1 MSLREQLVEELKA
14 AMRQRNE
21 LLVSTLRL
29 LRADIQNR
37 EIELRKPL
45 DDAGVLAIISKQVR
59 QRQESIEAF
68 RKGNRPEMADREE
81 AEMAILQ
88 EYLPEQLPRE
98 EVEALAAKVIEEVG
112 AAGPGDLGKVMG
124 PLMQQ
129 VRGKADGGEVRSI
142 VSELLSSS

>member
-1 MSLREQLVEELKA
+1 
-14 AMRQRNE
+14 MRQRNE

-68 RKGNRPEMADREE
+68 RKGDRPEMAEREE
-81 AEMAILQ
+81 AEMAILRQ
-88 EYLPEQLPRE
+88 YLPEQLPRE
-98 EVEALAAKVIEEVG
+98 EVEALAAKVIREVG

>member
-1 MSLREQLVEELKA
+1 
-14 AMRQRNE
+14 MRQRNE

-37 EIELRKPL
+37 EIELHKPL
-45 DDAGVLAIISKQVR
+45 DDAGVVAIISKQVR

-68 RKGNRPEMADREE
+68 RKGNRPEMAEREE

-98 EVEALAAKVIEEVG
+98 EVVALAAKVIQEVG

-142 VSELLSSS
+142 VSELLSS

>member
-1 MSLREQLVEELKA
+1 
-14 AMRQRNE
+14 MRQRNE
-21 LLVSTLRL
+21 VLVSTLRL

-45 DDAGVLAIISKQVR
+45 DDAGVVAIISKQVR

-68 RKGNRPEMADREE
+68 RKGNRPELAEREE
-81 AEMAILQ
+81 AEMAILR

-98 EVEALAAKVIEEVG
+98 EVAALAAKVIQEVG

-142 VSELLSSS
+142 VSELLSS

>member
-1 MSLREQLVEELKA
+1 MPLREQLVEELKA

-21 LLVSTLRL
+21 VLVSTLRL

-45 DDAGVLAIISKQVR
+45 DDAGVVAIISKQVR

-68 RKGNRPEMADREE
+68 RKGNRPEMAEREE

-98 EVEALAAKVIEEVG
+98 EVG
-112 AAGPGDLGKVMG
+112 ATGPGDLGKVMG

-142 VSELLSSS
+142 VSELLSS

>member
-1 MSLREQLVEELKA
+1 
-14 AMRQRNE
+14 MRQRNE
-21 LLVSTLRL
+21 VLVSTLRL

-45 DDAGVLAIISKQVR
+45 DDASVVAIISKQVR

-68 RKGNRPEMADREE
+68 RKGDRPEMAEREA

-88 EYLPEQLPRE
+88 EYLPEQLPRA
-98 EVEALAAKVIEEVG
+98 EVEALAAKVIREVG

-142 VSELLSSS
+142 VSELLSA

>member
-1 MSLREQLVEELKA
+1 
-14 AMRQRNE
+14 MRQRNE

-29 LRADIQNR
+29 LRAEIQNR

-45 DDAGVLAIISKQVR
+45 DDAGVVAIISKQVR

-68 RKGNRPEMADREE
+68 RKGDRPEMAEREA

-88 EYLPEQLPRE
+88 EYLPEQLPHE
-98 EVEALAAKVIEEVG
+98 EVVALAANVIQEVG

-142 VSELLSSS
+142 VSELLSS

>member
-1 MSLREQLVEELKA
+1 MSLQEQLVEELKA

-21 LLVSTLRL
+21 VLVSTLRL

-45 DDAGVLAIISKQVR
+45 DDASVVAIISKQVR

-68 RKGNRPEMADREE
+68 RKGDRPEMAEREA

-88 EYLPEQLPRE
+88 EYLPEQLPRA
-98 EVEALAAKVIEEVG
+98 EVEALAAKVIREVG

-142 VSELLSSS
+142 VSELLSA

>member
-1 MSLREQLVEELKA
+1 
-14 AMRQRNE
+14 MRQRNE

-68 RKGNRPEMADREE
+68 RKGNRPEMAEREE

-98 EVEALAAKVIEEVG
+98 EVIALAAKVIEEVG

>member
-1 MSLREQLVEELKA
+1 
-14 AMRQRNE
+14 MRQRNE
-21 LLVSTLRL
+21 VLVSTLRL

-45 DDAGVLAIISKQVR
+45 DDAGVVAIISKQVR

-68 RKGNRPEMADREE
+68 RKGDRPEMADREE
-81 AEMAILQ
+81 AEMAILR

-98 EVEALAAKVIEEVG
+98 EIAALAARVIQEVG

-142 VSELLSSS
+142 VSELLSS

>member
-1 MSLREQLVEELKA
+1 
-14 AMRQRNE
+14 MRQRNE

-29 LRADIQNR
+29 LRAEIQNR

-45 DDAGVLAIISKQVR
+45 DDAGVVAIISKQVR

-68 RKGNRPEMADREE
+68 RKGDRPEMAEREA

-88 EYLPEQLPRE
+88 EYLPEQLPHE
-98 EVEALAAKVIEEVG
+98 EVVALAAKVIQEVG

-142 VSELLSSS
+142 VSELLSS

>member
-1 MSLREQLVEELKA
+1 
-14 AMRQRNE
+14 MRQRNE
-21 LLVSTLRL
+21 VLVSTIRL

-45 DDAGVLAIISKQVR
+45 DDAGVVAIISKQVR

-68 RKGNRPEMADREE
+68 RKGNRPEMAEREE
-81 AEMAILQ
+81 EEMAILQ

-98 EVEALAAKVIEEVG
+98 EVEAMAAKVIQEVG

-124 PLMQQ
+124 PLMQL

-142 VSELLSSS
+142 VSELLSS

>member
-1 MSLREQLVEELKA
+1 MPLRERLVEELKA

-21 LLVSTLRL
+21 VLVSTLRL

-45 DDAGVLAIISKQVR
+45 DDAGVVAIISKQVR

-68 RKGNRPEMADREE
+68 RKGNRPEMAEREE

-98 EVEALAAKVIEEVG
+98 EVVALAAKVIQEV
-112 AAGPGDLGKVMG
+112 AATGPGDLGKVMG

-142 VSELLSSS
+142 VSELLSS

>member
-1 MSLREQLVEELKA
+1 
-14 AMRQRNE
+14 MRQRNE

-68 RKGNRPEMADREE
+68 RKGDRTEMAEREE

-98 EVEALAAKVIEEVG
+98 EVEALAAKVIQEVG